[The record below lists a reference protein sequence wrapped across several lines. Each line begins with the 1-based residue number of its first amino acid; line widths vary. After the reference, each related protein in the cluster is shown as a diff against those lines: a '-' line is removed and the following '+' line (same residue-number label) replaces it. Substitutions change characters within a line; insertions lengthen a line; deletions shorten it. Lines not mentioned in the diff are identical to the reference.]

1 MSNKMGNFRVPA
13 GSQSGGNPK
22 KKRRTSTNTAT
33 PVNNPPNDM
42 GPPSMMTGNPAGAG
56 APNIASGNDT
66 VFASNPFDDSAS
78 SMSPGQIL
86 ATEFQPQC
94 NNTIVKQK
102 IRTISHLHLAW
113 SKPQCRCHL
122 ARCQVLPSQVPGAT

>member
-42 GPPSMMTGNPAGAG
+42 GPPSMMSGNPAGPG
-56 APNIASGNDT
+56 APNNVGGSDT
-66 VFASNPFDDSAS
+66 VFAGNPFDDSAS
-78 SMSPGQIL
+78 SMSPGGQNMGMGG
-86 ATEFQPQC
+86 PGGPH
-94 NNTIVKQK
+94 KK
-102 IRTISHLHLAW
+102 
-113 SKPQCRCHL
+113 
-122 ARCQVLPSQVPGAT
+122 LPKNLERQYFFEEYSQGDHADHSLR